1 MPLGEYFQVQDDYLD
16 CYGSPEVIGK
26 IGTDIE
32 DNKCSWLIVQA
43 LSRANSSQ
51 RQLLDSNYG
60 HKDPEKVKIIKSLY
74 LDLNL
79 EALYQKYEEDSYSRI
94 SKLIEELDDSVL
106 PKQMFY
112 DFMNR

>member
-16 CYGSPEVIGK
+16 CFGASEVIGK

-43 LSRANSSQ
+43 LAKANDDQRAI
-51 RQLLDSNYG
+51 LDDNYG
-60 HKDPEKVKIIKSLY
+60 HKDPEKVKKIKSVY
-74 LDLNL
+74 LDLKL
-79 EALYQKYEEDSYSRI
+79 EELYKKYEEDSYARI
-94 SKLIEELDDSVL
+94 SQLIEEIDNSVL
-106 PKQMFY
+106 PKEMFY